1 MLTSIKSVGTY
12 VPASVMTNADLEKM
26 VETSDTWIRERT
38 GIVERHIAAANEG
51 ATDLAIAAAQ
61 DALSA
66 AGLKPEDTDL
76 IVLSTSTPDSTFP
89 SCASRVQERLGA
101 HGPAF
106 DVQAACT
113 GFLYALDIADKF
125 VASGEA
131 RQALVIGT
139 ETLTRIINF
148 KDRGT
153 CVVFGD
159 GAGAVVLG
167 PSESGAGIK
176 SCVLGSDG
184 SGGDLIYVAPGAE
197 GPEGPGRPEIR
208 MDGRKVFRFATEI
221 LAQATLQA
229 LDKAD
234 VALDDVTL
242 IVPHQANAR
251 IIEAAGKRLGVAPEI
266 MANNIAHYGNTST
279 ASIPLA
285 LKDCVKAGRVHK
297 GDHLVLVGFGSG
309 LTWGACVLEW
319 EGTPADARPEA

>member
-1 MLTSIKSVGTY
+1 MPTSIKSVGTY
-12 VPASVMTNADLEKM
+12 VPAGVLTNADLEKM

-38 GIVERHIAAANEG
+38 GIVERRIAAVDDS
-51 ATDLAIAAAQ
+51 ATELAADAAR
-61 DALSA
+61 DALL
-66 AGLKPEDTDL
+66 AGGFAPEDTDL
-76 IVLSTSTPDSTFP
+76 IVCSTSTPDSMFP
-89 SCASRVQERLGA
+89 SVASRVQERLGA

-125 VASGEA
+125 VNAGES

-139 ETLTRIINF
+139 ETLTKIVNF

-167 PSESGAGIK
+167 PSESGGIK

-197 GPEGPGRPEIR
+197 GPEGRGRPEIR
-208 MDGRKVFRFATEI
+208 MDGRRVFRFATEI
-221 LAQATLQA
+221 LAQATLEA
-229 LDKAD
+229 LDKANVRLED
-234 VALDDVTL
+234 VKL

-251 IIEAAGKRLGVAPEI
+251 IIEAAGKRLGVSADVMVNAI
-266 MANNIAHYGNTST
+266 ANYGNTST

-285 LKDCVKAGRVHK
+285 LKDALAAGRLK
-297 GDHLVLVGFGSG
+297 RGDNLVLVGFGAG
-309 LTWGACVLEW
+309 LTWGACVIEW
-319 EGTPADARPEA
+319 EGAPVRVAA

>member
-1 MLTSIKSVGTY
+1 MLTSIKAVGSH
-12 VPASVMTNADLEKM
+12 VPAGILTNADLEKM

-38 GIVERHIAAANEG
+38 GIVERRIAAVNET
-51 ATDLAIAAAQ
+51 ATDLAAEAAL
-61 DALSA
+61 DALAA
-66 AGLKPEDTDL
+66 AGLRPQDTDL
-76 IVLSTSTPDSTFP
+76 IVCSTSTPDSMFP
-89 SCASRVQERLGA
+89 SVASKVQERLGA

-113 GFLYALDIADKF
+113 GFLYAMSVADRF
-125 VASGEA
+125 VSAGDA
-131 RQALVIGT
+131 KQAIVIGT
-139 ETLTRIINF
+139 ETLTKILNF

-167 PSESGAGIK
+167 PGVNGAGIK
-176 SCVLGSDG
+176 ACVLGSDG
-184 SGGDLIYVAPGAE
+184 SGGDLIYVAPGAD

-229 LDKAD
+229 LDKAN
-234 VALDDVTL
+234 VKLDDVKL

-266 MANNIAHYGNTST
+266 MANNIAQYGNTST

-285 LKDCVKAGRVHK
+285 LKDAVAAGRLNE
-297 GDHLVLVGFGSG
+297 GDQLVLVGFGAG
-309 LTWGACVLEW
+309 LTWGACVIEW
-319 EGTPADARPEA
+319 EGVPAKVRV

>member
-1 MLTSIKSVGTY
+1 MLSSIKSVGTH
-12 VPASVMTNADLEKM
+12 VPAGVLTNADLEKM

-38 GIVERHIAAANEG
+38 GILERRIAAADEG
-51 ATDLAIAAAQ
+51 TTDLAIAAARE
-61 DALSA
+61 ALDV
-66 AGLKPEDTDL
+66 AGLRPQDTDL

-89 SCASRVQERLGA
+89 SCAARVQEALGA
-101 HGPAF
+101 TGPAF

-113 GFLYALDIADKF
+113 GFLYGLSVADRF
-125 VASGEA
+125 VTGGEA

-139 ETLTRIINF
+139 ETLSKIINF

-167 PSESGAGIK
+167 PASNGAGIK

-184 SGGDLIYVAPGAE
+184 SGGDLIYVAPGTP
-197 GPEGPGRPEIR
+197 GPDGPGRPEIR

-221 LAQATLQA
+221 LAQASLQA
-229 LDKAD
+229 LDKAGVLLED
-234 VALDDVTL
+234 VKL

-251 IIEAAGKRLGVAPEI
+251 IIEAAGKKLGVKPDV
-266 MANNIAHYGNTST
+266 MAMNIARYGNTST

-285 LKDCVKAGRVHK
+285 LKEALAAGRVLP
-297 GDHLVLVGFGSG
+297 GDHLVLVGFGAG
-309 LTWGACVLEW
+309 LTWGACVLQW
-319 EGTPADARPEA
+319 EGAAAG